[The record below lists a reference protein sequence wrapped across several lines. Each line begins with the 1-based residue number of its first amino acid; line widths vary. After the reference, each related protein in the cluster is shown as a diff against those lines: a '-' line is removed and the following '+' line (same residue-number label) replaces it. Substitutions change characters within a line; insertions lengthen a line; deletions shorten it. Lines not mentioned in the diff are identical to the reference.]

1 MVEKETGLAY
11 SFFCDEHLV
20 DDFGALF
27 RILCERCFGEFPDMT
42 DICDD

>member
-11 SFFCDEHLV
+11 SFFCDEHLA
-20 DDFGALF
+20 DDFGVLVS
-27 RILCERCFGEFPDMT
+27 ILCQLSCGEFPDIT